1 LIGAIGILVYRQ
13 SAIRKAANSRL
24 TLING
29 QLDEANRVKARFLG
43 IISHDLRG
51 PVANLIS
58 LINLRREAPDLLDEE
73 EMVHGQQKITDTAE
87 NLLYV
92 MEDILLWSKGQMVAF
107 KPHIKTLSIHSVF
120 MEMQLLYAGNGRI
133 RISFNNP
140 QDLHIDTDED
150 YLKTILRNL
159 TSNALKAVDGRP
171 DALIEWKAWRD
182 NQQGACLSITDNGPG
197 ISTMQR
203 AALFNNE
210 ADIGIKHG
218 LGLPLVRDFAA
229 AVNCTIEVSAAAGG
243 GTTFLLLF
251 REYNN

>member
-1 LIGAIGILVYRQ
+1 
-13 SAIRKAANSRL
+13 
-24 TLING
+24 
-29 QLDEANRVKARFLG
+29 
-43 IISHDLRG
+43 
-51 PVANLIS
+51 
-58 LINLRREAPDLLDEE
+58 
-73 EMVHGQQKITDTAE
+73 
-87 NLLYV
+87 
-92 MEDILLWSKGQMVAF
+92 MVAF